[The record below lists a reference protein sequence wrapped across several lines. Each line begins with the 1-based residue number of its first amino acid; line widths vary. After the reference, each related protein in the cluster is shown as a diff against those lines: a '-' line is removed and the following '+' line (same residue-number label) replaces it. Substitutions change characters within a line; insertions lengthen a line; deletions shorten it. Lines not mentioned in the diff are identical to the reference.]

1 MKDHFPEFLA
11 QLKHGDE
18 AAFKTLFELY
28 YRPLTLFALKYI
40 DDVEE
45 AKEIVQ
51 EFFIRFWSRHAEL
64 DIRFSLKPYMYRGVK
79 NACLNHIEASKVAR
93 RHLREYKSPQIT
105 HDNALENMLVAE
117 QEEMLLLAIDR
128 LPEKCRQI
136 FALSRQEKLSN
147 QAIADRLQLSVKTV
161 EAQISI
167 ALKRLREFL
176 ISMVLLLF
184 SF

>member
-1 MKDHFPEFLA
+1 MKEHFPEFLA
-11 QLKHGDE
+11 QLKRGDE
-18 AAFKTLFELY
+18 AAFKSLFDLY

-51 EFFIRFWSRHAEL
+51 EFFIRFWSRHTEI
-64 DIRFSLKPYMYRGVK
+64 DIRFSLKPYLYRGVR
-79 NACLNHIEASKVAR
+79 NACLNHIEASKVAKR
-93 RHLREYKSPQIT
+93 QLRDYRSPELT
-105 HDNALENMLVAE
+105 NDNALGNMLLAE
-117 QEEMLLLAIDR
+117 QEEILLQAIDR

-136 FALSRQEKLSN
+136 FSMSRHENLSN
-147 QAIADRLQLSVKTV
+147 QAIADRLNLSIKTV

-176 ISMVLLLF
+176 ISIALLF
-184 SF
+184 FSF